1 MHGSPPRKGIACCGS
16 EVAEYCIVC
25 VPFQKHAPHTI
36 TGKGIV
42 TIGQNHIV
50 AKTCLKH
57 ANCVLDVAPGSI
69 GILAQISGRKPE
81 MLGHQIRG
89 HRTLV

>member
-1 MHGSPPRKGIACCGS
+1 M
-16 EVAEYCIVC
+16 
-25 VPFQKHAPHTI
+25 
-36 TGKGIV
+36 

-69 GILAQISGRKPE
+69 GILAQIGGRKPE

>member
-1 MHGSPPRKGIACCGS
+1 M
-16 EVAEYCIVC
+16 
-25 VPFQKHAPHTI
+25 
-36 TGKGIV
+36 

-57 ANCVLDVAPGSI
+57 ANCVLDVASGSV
-69 GILAQISGRKPE
+69 GILAQIGGRKTE

-89 HRTLV
+89 HRKLV